1 MYRQNYTMLNAG
13 QIVRKGLKG
22 CKTTRSVSSFA
33 QKHNVPWVWY
43 RPARN
48 QKIMLVDWPQFRQ
61 TWREFK
67 VSAPAPSQYKPR
79 RKTQSAKPAGPSK
92 TRACATT
99 NRSYGTPRR
108 KQATTFKSNIR
119 TTTRRTRRAA

>member
-61 TWREFK
+61 TWREMK
-67 VSAPAPSQYKPR
+67 VAEPTPCQYKPVR
-79 RKTQSAKPAGPSK
+79 RTQPVKPASQSK
-92 TRACATT
+92 TRTYAGTSRT
-99 NRSYGTPRR
+99 YGTTRP
-108 KQATTFKSNIR
+108 KQANTYKTNYR
-119 TTTRRTRRAA
+119 TAPKRTRRAA

>member
-1 MYRQNYTMLNAG
+1 MYKQNYTMLNAG

-43 RPARN
+43 RPVRN

-61 TWREFK
+61 AWREIKFA
-67 VSAPAPSQYKPR
+67 APATCQDKTR
-79 RKTQSAKPAGPSK
+79 RKTQTAKPASQSK
-92 TRACATT
+92 TRTCATKSRT
-99 NRSYGTPRR
+99 YGTPPR
-108 KQATTFKSNIR
+108 KQTTVYKSNFR
-119 TTTRRTRRAA
+119 TATRRTRRAA